1 MGNSVRD
8 KETWMNRPV
17 FVVAFF
23 AVASAALV
31 AQEASQSNPYQG
43 VSNPPLDDNIISSED
58 APPIAKPPAGHPM
71 NAQPAAPA
79 QTTSAPAPQPAVQS
93 SKPVAVTRPANS
105 AVTGTD
111 DGTVQ
116 VAQPTSAP
124 PDLASRPYKPDPDG
138 DIVRPKPLGPGE
150 IAEGTLIRVRLLNDL
165 SSSFSEAGQP
175 FHSRVA
181 TDVLQDGN
189 VVIPTGSEISG
200 KVVSVSTG
208 RFAGHG
214 SLLLHPD
221 TVTLPNGESFQLH
234 AMVSATPGSRTH
246 VGPEGTVIPDRRTKR
261 AAIEYAGGVGAG
273 ALTGALLGG
282 PVGAL
287 AGGAVGAGLVTT
299 HLLVSHA
306 QANLDNG
313 SVLMLTLTTQVH
325 LVPTTVHGE

>member
-1 MGNSVRD
+1 
-8 KETWMNRPV
+8 MNRPV

-71 NAQPAAPA
+71 NAQPAAPT
-79 QTTSAPAPQPAVQS
+79 QTMSATAPQPSVQS
-93 SKPVAVTRPANS
+93 TQTAQTASVVRPTSSTAY
-105 AVTGTD
+105 GTD
-111 DGTVQ
+111 NGIVQ

-124 PDLASRPYKPDPDG
+124 PDLASRPYTPDPDG
-138 DIVRPKPLGPGE
+138 DIVRPRPLGPGE

-200 KVVSVSTG
+200 KIVSVSTG

-214 SLLLHPD
+214 TLLLRPD

-234 AMVSATPGSRTH
+234 AMVGSTPGSHTH
-246 VGPEGTVIPDRRTKR
+246 VGAEGTILPDRRTKR
-261 AAIEYAGGVGAG
+261 AVIEYGGAVGAG

-306 QANLDNG
+306 QVNLDSG
-313 SVLMLTLTTQVH
+313 SVLMLTLTEQVH
-325 LVPTTVHGE
+325 LVPTTAHGE

>member
-1 MGNSVRD
+1 
-8 KETWMNRPV
+8 MNRPV
-17 FVVAFF
+17 LAFAFFVVA
-23 AVASAALV
+23 SSALV
-31 AQEASQSNPYQG
+31 AQEASQSSPYQG
-43 VSNPPLDDNIISSED
+43 VSAPPLDDDIISTEN

-79 QTTSAPAPQPAVQS
+79 QNTSATAAQPSVQTS
-93 SKPVAVTRPANS
+93 QPVPVARPDNTTAN
-105 AVTGTD
+105 GTD
-111 DGTVQ
+111 DGIVG
-116 VAQPTSAP
+116 VALPTSAP
-124 PDLASRPYKPDPDG
+124 PDLTSRPYIPDPDG
-138 DIVRPKPLGPGE
+138 DIVRPRPLGPGE

-200 KVVSVSTG
+200 KVVNVSTG
-208 RFAGHG
+208 HFAGHG
-214 SLLLHPD
+214 TLLLHPD

-234 AMVSATPGSRTH
+234 AMVSATPGSHTH
-246 VGPEGTVIPDRRTKR
+246 VGAEGTISPNRRTKR
-261 AAIEYAGGVGAG
+261 AAIEYGGGVGAG

-306 QANLDNG
+306 QANLDTG
-313 SVLMLTLTTQVH
+313 SVLMLTLTEQVH
-325 LVPTTVHGE
+325 LVPTAVHGE

>member
-1 MGNSVRD
+1 
-8 KETWMNRPV
+8 MNRPV
-17 FVVAFF
+17 FFVAFF

-31 AQEASQSNPYQG
+31 AQEASQSSPYQG
-43 VSNPPLDDNIISSED
+43 VSNPPLDDNIISTED
-58 APPIAKPPAGHPM
+58 APPIPKPPAGHPM

-79 QTTSAPAPQPAVQS
+79 QTMSATAPQPATQS
-93 SKPVAVTRPANS
+93 SQSVASQPAAVARPANGDV
-105 AVTGTD
+105 AGTD

-208 RFAGHG
+208 RFGGHG

-261 AAIEYAGGVGAG
+261 AVIEYAGGVGAG

-325 LVPTTVHGE
+325 LVPTTVRGE

>member
-1 MGNSVRD
+1 
-8 KETWMNRPV
+8 MNRPV
-17 FVVAFF
+17 LVVAFF
-23 AVASAALV
+23 TVASSALL
-31 AQEASQSNPYQG
+31 AQQGSQSSPYQG
-43 VSNPPLDDNIISSED
+43 VSNPPLDDNIISSE
-58 APPIAKPPAGHPM
+58 APPPVAKPPAGHPM

-79 QTTSAPAPQPAVQS
+79 QNMSATAPQPSVQS
-93 SKPVAVTRPANS
+93 TPPAPTAPADNS
-105 AVTGTD
+105 TASGTD
-111 DGTVQ
+111 DGIVQ
-116 VAQPTSAP
+116 AGQPTSAP
-124 PDLASRPYKPDPDG
+124 PDLASRPYTPDPDG
-138 DIVRPKPLGPGE
+138 DIVRPVPLGPGE

-214 SLLLHPD
+214 TLLLHPD
-221 TVTLPNGESFQLH
+221 TVTLPDGESFQLH
-234 AMVSATPGSRTH
+234 AMVSGTPGSRTH
-246 VGPEGTVIPDRRTKR
+246 VGAEGTIAPNSRKKR
-261 AAIEYAGGVGAG
+261 AAIEYGAAVGGGAI
-273 ALTGALLGG
+273 TGALLGG

-306 QANLDNG
+306 QANLDTG
-313 SVLMLTLTTQVH
+313 AVLMLTLTKQMQ
-325 LVPTTVHGE
+325 LVPTTLHGE

>member
-1 MGNSVRD
+1 
-8 KETWMNRPV
+8 MNRPV
-17 FVVAFF
+17 LVVAFF
-23 AVASAALV
+23 AVASSALV
-31 AQEASQSNPYQG
+31 AQEASQSSPYQG
-43 VSNPPLDDNIISSED
+43 VSTPPVDDNIISTED

-79 QTTSAPAPQPAVQS
+79 QNVSATGPQPSVQS
-93 SKPVAVTRPANS
+93 TQPASAARPANS
-105 AVTGTD
+105 TTYGTD
-111 DGTVQ
+111 GGMVQ

-124 PDLASRPYKPDPDG
+124 PDLASRPYTPDPDG
-138 DIVRPKPLGPGE
+138 DIVRPRPLGPGE

-214 SLLLHPD
+214 TLLLHPD

-234 AMVSATPGSRTH
+234 ATVSATPGSHTH
-246 VGPEGTVIPDRRTKR
+246 VGAEGMILPDRRTKR
-261 AAIEYAGGVGAG
+261 AAIEYGGAVGAG

-282 PVGAL
+282 PYGAL
-287 AGGAVGAGLVTT
+287 AGGLVGAGLVTT

-306 QANLDNG
+306 QANLDTG
-313 SVLMLTLTTQVH
+313 SVLMLTLTEQVH
-325 LVPTTVHGE
+325 LVATTGHGE

>member
-1 MGNSVRD
+1 
-8 KETWMNRPV
+8 MNRPV
-17 FVVAFF
+17 LVVAFF
-23 AVASAALV
+23 AVASSALV
-31 AQEASQSNPYQG
+31 AQEASQSSPYQG
-43 VSNPPLDDNIISSED
+43 VSTPPVDDNIISTED

-79 QTTSAPAPQPAVQS
+79 QNVSATGPQPSVQSTQPAPAA
-93 SKPVAVTRPANS
+93 RPANS
-105 AVTGTD
+105 ITYGTD
-111 DGTVQ
+111 GGIVQ

-124 PDLASRPYKPDPDG
+124 PDLASRPYTNDPDG
-138 DIVRPKPLGPGE
+138 DIVRPRPLGPGE

-181 TDVLQDGN
+181 TDILQDGN

-214 SLLLHPD
+214 TLLLHPD

-234 AMVSATPGSRTH
+234 AMVSATPGSHTH
-246 VGPEGTVIPDRRTKR
+246 VGAEGTILPDRRTKR
-261 AAIEYAGGVGAG
+261 AAIEYGGAVGAG

-282 PVGAL
+282 PYGAL
-287 AGGAVGAGLVTT
+287 AGGLVGAGLVTT

-306 QANLDNG
+306 QANLDTG
-313 SVLMLTLTTQVH
+313 SVLMLTLTEQVH
-325 LVPTTVHGE
+325 LVPTTGHGE